1 MDAERRRL
9 IRLNGFRIG
18 TLTLGNSFKSREC
31 LVWNHN
37 EFGALIEV
45 EPDIDLPIEFAL
57 SVPALEIHSW
67 CKVIWSEGREHGVEF
82 VRQG

>member
-1 MDAERRRL
+1 MDTERRRL

-18 TLTLGNSFKSREC
+18 ALTLGNSSKTNEC

-37 EFGALIEV
+37 ELGALIEV
-45 EPDIDLPIEFAL
+45 EPGIDMPEEFVL
-57 SVPALEIHSW
+57 SVPALGIHGP